1 MTAPLASSEIIAV
14 GSELLTSSRLDT
26 NSLAIT
32 DRLRALGIELRSKAV
47 VGDRRDD
54 LARILRE
61 ALSRV
66 DLVVLSGGLGP
77 TDDDVTRDVVAAV
90 LERPLV
96 EDVAITAALRQRFS
110 DRGLTMPE
118 INRRQAMVP
127 EGAEVLPNP
136 HGTAPGLYMTAGD
149 RVVVLLPG
157 PPRELIPMLD
167 GPVVERLRTRT
178 AGARVYTRALKIFG
192 RGESHTEEVV
202 RPFYPVWAARP
213 LPIEVTILAARG
225 AIDLLL
231 TVTSESESSAA
242 DALAVAAGE
251 AAGVLG
257 DDVSSDDGETIEV
270 VVGRL
275 LVERGWR
282 IGVAESCTA
291 GLVMK
296 RLTDVPGSS
305 AYVEG
310 GVVAYSNAV
319 KHAQLGVPETLIQSH
334 GAVSEPVAQAMAE
347 GIRGLIGVEVG
358 VAVTG
363 IAGPSG
369 GSEDKPVGT
378 VVLAV
383 DTPSQRVV
391 RTKRYFGGRDLVRD
405 ISSHGALDMVR
416 RVLTG
421 RAVR

>member
-1 MTAPLASSEIIAV
+1 MRPLSSAEIIAV
-14 GSELLTSSRLDT
+14 GSELLTASRLDT

-32 DRLRALGIELRSKAV
+32 ERLRALGIALRSKTV

-54 LARILRE
+54 LAGIVRA
-61 ALSRV
+61 ALTRV

-77 TDDDVTRDVVAAV
+77 TDDDLTRDVVAAV

-96 EDVAITAALRQRFS
+96 EDAGITATLRQRFA

-127 EGAEVLPNP
+127 AGAEVLPNP
-136 HGTAPGLYMTAGD
+136 HGTAPGLYMTVAD

-167 GPVVERLRTRT
+167 GPVEQRLRVRT
-178 AGARVYTRALKIFG
+178 AGSRLYTRTVKIFG

-202 RPFYPVWAARP
+202 RPFYPVWATRP

-231 TVTSESESSAA
+231 TVTSSSERAAA
-242 DALAVAAGE
+242 DALAAAVAE
-251 AAGVLG
+251 AVSVLG
-257 DDVSSDDGETIEV
+257 DDVSSDDGEVIEV
-270 VVGRL
+270 VLGHL
-275 LVERGWR
+275 LLERGWK
-282 IGVAESCTA
+282 IAVAESCTA

-319 KHAQLGVPETLIQSH
+319 KHAQLGVPESLVSSH
-334 GAVSEPVAQAMAE
+334 GAVSEPVAQAMAA
-347 GIRGLIGVEVG
+347 GIRTLMDVEVG

-369 GSEDKPVGT
+369 GSDEKPVGT

-383 DTPSQRVV
+383 DTPAGAVV

-416 RVLTG
+416 RVLTE
-421 RAVR
+421 RVVR

>member
-1 MTAPLASSEIIAV
+1 MRPLSSAEIIAV
-14 GSELLTSSRLDT
+14 GSELLTASRLDT

-32 DRLRALGIELRSKAV
+32 DRLRGLGIALRSKTV

-54 LARILRE
+54 LAAIVRA
-61 ALSRV
+61 ALARV
-66 DLVVLSGGLGP
+66 DLLVLSGGLGP
-77 TDDDVTRDVVAAV
+77 TDDDLTREVVAAV

-96 EDVAITAALRQRFS
+96 EDAAITAGLRQRFA

-127 EGAEVLPNP
+127 AGAEVLPNP

-167 GPVVERLRTRT
+167 GPVEQRLRTRT
-178 AGARVYTRALKIFG
+178 AGARLYTRTLKIFG

-202 RPFYPVWAARP
+202 RPFYPVWASRP

-231 TVTSESESSAA
+231 TVTSASDAEARE
-242 DALAVAAGE
+242 ALATAAAE
-251 AAGVLG
+251 AANVLG

-275 LVERGWR
+275 LLERGWR

-319 KHAQLGVPETLIQSH
+319 KHAQLGVSDALVEMH
-334 GAVSEPVAQAMAE
+334 GAVSEPVAEAMAA
-347 GIRGLIGVEVG
+347 GVRRLIGVEVG

-369 GSEDKPVGT
+369 GSDEKPVGT

-383 DTPSQRVV
+383 DTPAGRVV

-416 RVLTG
+416 RALTG
-421 RAVR
+421 RTIR